1 MKTRAATEIGIVFE
15 HIKLSSSTKED
26 ELLSTINKLNS
37 DTSVHAILLQLPL
50 DTVHD
55 IGM

>member
-1 MKTRAATEIGIVFE
+1 MKTRAATEIGILFE